1 MLNSPSVISKTRAF
15 DLIINLGV
23 HAHLLEPPA
32 PDGSTIIEEQ
42 YSQEA
47 YFDNGPQVAS
57 NGIKSD
63 IHKQIG
69 NSSAID
75 KFECWILGILFE
87 VLLHL
92 VQVCPIYNWN
102 DLQWL
107 KISFCSLRLSLPV
120 LYMLFLLGVGLFF
133 GVLGVRCVGVVV
145 CLI

>member
-1 MLNSPSVISKTRAF
+1 MINSPSVMSKTRAF

-32 PDGSTIIEEQ
+32 PDGSSIIEEQ

-47 YFDNGPQVAS
+47 YFDCGTQVS
-57 NGIKSD
+57 SQGKMKSD
-63 IHKQIG
+63 FLKKTG

-92 VQVCPIYNWN
+92 VQVFPTSDWKK
-102 DLQWL
+102 LQ
-107 KISFCSLRLSLPV
+107 
-120 LYMLFLLGVGLFF
+120 
-133 GVLGVRCVGVVV
+133 
-145 CLI
+145 

>member
-1 MLNSPSVISKTRAF
+1 MLNSPSVMSKSRAF

-57 NGIKSD
+57 NGINSD
-63 IHKQIG
+63 ILKQRG
-69 NSSAID
+69 NSSAVD

-92 VQVCPIYNWN
+92 VQVRPIYNWKI
-102 DLQWL
+102 WL
-107 KISFCSLRLSLPV
+107 KFLFCSLGLSLPCRPF
-120 LYMLFLLGVGLFF
+120 FLDT
-133 GVLGVRCVGVVV
+133 
-145 CLI
+145 CLDHA